1 MLRRR
6 SSNLTSFVNFS
17 PPAYNDIVVACAS
30 AHEAS
35 PPSTED
41 AKGIQRTGDKVKIPI
56 PERRDCRDYVS
67 DEDEEEE
74 KPPEYASLF
83 QSPKK

>member
-1 MLRRR
+1 M
-6 SSNLTSFVNFS
+6 
-17 PPAYNDIVVACAS
+17 VACAS

-41 AKGIQRTGDKVKIPI
+41 ATGIQRTGDEVKIPI
-56 PERRDCRDYVS
+56 PERRDCRDYIS
-67 DEDEEEE
+67 DEEEEEE